1 MVSEDRCNTF
11 DESEMSRCGGVR
23 RLSEYERVELWDR
36 FEAGESL
43 PPLGSPTV
51 VDPDQLQIR
60 QRPSDSRWARCR
72 QIGGVTGLSFT
83 NLSPSV
89 RSRVDP
95 AVVLYG

>member
-51 VDPDQLQIR
+51 VDPDPTADQ
-60 QRPSDSRWARCR
+60 AAA
-72 QIGGVTGLSFT
+72 VGLS
-83 NLSPSV
+83 L
-89 RSRVDP
+89 
-95 AVVLYG
+95 G